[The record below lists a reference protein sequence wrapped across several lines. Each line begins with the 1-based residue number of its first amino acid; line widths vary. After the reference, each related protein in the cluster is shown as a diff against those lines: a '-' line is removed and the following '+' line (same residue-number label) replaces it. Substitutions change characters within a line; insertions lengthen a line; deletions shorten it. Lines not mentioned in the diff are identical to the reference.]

1 VGRSSA
7 VRRFFGGF
15 LDLVFSRDRDHGDQP
30 DACAF
35 LILGLGNPG
44 REYEGTRHNIGYRV
58 VNEIADRHGSGRWID
73 RGDSFEQAA
82 AIDGRPIVLV
92 RPLTFMNRS
101 GQAAIAALERHP
113 VALEDVLVIID
124 DIDLPLGRLRLKA
137 SGGPGTHNG
146 LRDIV
151 NRMGPGFARLRVG
164 IKGDEPC
171 EDLAGYVLSS
181 FDDDQ
186 MSVVEE
192 SVRRAAD
199 GVESVVAH
207 GVNHAMGTVNR
218 RSVSPPRSP

>member
-1 VGRSSA
+1 M
-7 VRRFFGGF
+7 RRLFGGV
-15 LDLVFSRDRDHGDQP
+15 LDLIFSRDRDRGDQP

-58 VNEIADRHGSGRWID
+58 VNEIADSHGSGRWID
-73 RGDSFEQAA
+73 RGDSFEQAVT
-82 AIDGRPIVLV
+82 IDGRPIVLV

-101 GQAAIAALERHP
+101 GQAAAAVLERHP
-113 VALEDVLVIID
+113 VTLEHMLVIVD

-151 NRMGPGFARLRVG
+151 EVLGPGFARLRVG

-171 EDLAGYVLSS
+171 ADLARYVLSS
-181 FDDDQ
+181 FDEDQ
-186 MSVVEE
+186 MPVVEE
-192 SVRRAAD
+192 SVRRAVD
-199 GVESVVAH
+199 GVEGVVAH
-207 GVNHAMGTVNR
+207 GIDHAMGTVNR
-218 RSVSPPRSP
+218 RSVSPPR